1 VAGLLAYLLQVR
13 ISNKINCSILFCA
26 VLTVD
31 NKSLTFAARLKNEMK
46 KIRVGINGYGRI
58 GKMVFRILLNHPEIE
73 IAGIN
78 DPMPENSLLYLM
90 KYDTVFG
97 MLNETIDVGED
108 SVIVGGREILISRV
122 TSPSD
127 IPWRKWGVDIVIDSS
142 GKNKNRESLQKHIDA
157 GAKKVILTC
166 PAETP
171 VDKTVIIGVN
181 ENSLTENDCIV
192 SNASCTAN
200 CVAPLLKIL
209 SESFGIETA
218 FMNTVH
224 PYTNNQ
230 QLIDSPHKDL
240 RRGRNAGVN
249 IIPTSST
256 AIKCVLEVMPELGD
270 RFHGIATRV
279 PVPDGALTEL
289 VVRLNNCVTITEL
302 NLAVK
307 HFCKT
312 RMKGIVSYCEDPIV
326 SSDVIGNAHSCVFDS
341 LATKVLNG
349 NTVQILSW
357 YDNEFGYSNRVVD
370 LILLMSK

>member
-1 VAGLLAYLLQVR
+1 
-13 ISNKINCSILFCA
+13 
-26 VLTVD
+26 
-31 NKSLTFAARLKNEMK
+31 MK
-46 KIRVGINGYGRI
+46 KIKVGINGYGRI

-97 MLNETIDVGED
+97 ILNETIAAGEN
-108 SVIVGGREILISRV
+108 SVIVGGHEIPVSRV
-122 TSPSD
+122 TSAAE
-127 IPWRKWGVDIVIDSS
+127 IPWKKWGVEIVIDSS
-142 GKNKNRESLQKHIDA
+142 GHNKDRESLQQHIDA

-166 PAETP
+166 PAVTP
-171 VDKTVIIGVN
+171 VDKTIIIGVN
-181 ENSLTENDCIV
+181 ENTLTESDVIV

-200 CVAPLLKIL
+200 CVAPLLKIIHDN
-209 SESFGIETA
+209 FGIETA
-218 FMNTVH
+218 FLNTVH

-289 VVRLNNCVTITEL
+289 VIRLSKCVTITEL

-307 HFCKT
+307 HSCNT
-312 RMKGIVSYCEDPIV
+312 SMKNIVSYCEDPVV
-326 SSDVIGNAHSCVFDS
+326 SSDIIGNTSSCVFDS

-349 NTVQILSW
+349 DTVQLLSW
-357 YDNEFGYSNRVVD
+357 YDNEYGYSNRVVD
-370 LILLMSK
+370 LIALMSSNISA

>member
-1 VAGLLAYLLQVR
+1 
-13 ISNKINCSILFCA
+13 
-26 VLTVD
+26 
-31 NKSLTFAARLKNEMK
+31 MK
-46 KIRVGINGYGRI
+46 KLRVGINGYGRI

-73 IAGIN
+73 IVGIN
-78 DPMPENSLLYLM
+78 DPMPEESLLYLM

-97 MLNETIDVGED
+97 ILNESIVPAENA
-108 SVIVGGREILISRV
+108 VIVGGREIKTSRV

-127 IPWRKWGVDIVIDSS
+127 IPWKNWGVDIVIDSS
-142 GKNKNRESLQKHIDA
+142 GRNKDRESLQKHIDA

-166 PAETP
+166 PAVSP
-171 VDKTVIIGVN
+171 VDKTIIIGVN
-181 ENSLTENDCIV
+181 ENTLTAEDKIV

-200 CVAPLLKIL
+200 CVAPLLKIIQDR
-209 SESFGIETA
+209 FGIETA
-218 FMNTVH
+218 FLNTVH

-289 VVRLNNCVTITEL
+289 VIRLGSRVTVSEL

-307 HFCKT
+307 HSCRT
-312 RMKGIVSYCEDPIV
+312 DMKGIVSYCEDPVV
-326 SSDVIGNAHSCVFDS
+326 SSDIIGNTHSCVFDS

-349 NTVQILSW
+349 DTVQLLSW

-370 LILLMSK
+370 LISLMSKEF

>member
-1 VAGLLAYLLQVR
+1 
-13 ISNKINCSILFCA
+13 
-26 VLTVD
+26 
-31 NKSLTFAARLKNEMK
+31 MK
-46 KIRVGINGYGRI
+46 KIKVGINGFGRI

-97 MLNETIDVGED
+97 MLNETISAGEN
-108 SVIVGGREILISRV
+108 SIIVGGREIQVSRV
-122 TSPSD
+122 TSPTE
-127 IPWRKWGVDIVIDSS
+127 IPWKKWGVEIVIDSS
-142 GKNKNRESLQKHIDA
+142 GKNKDRESLQKHIDA

-166 PAETP
+166 PAVSP
-171 VDKTVIIGVN
+171 VDKTIIIGIN
-181 ENSLTENDCIV
+181 DQTLTDNDVIV

-200 CVAPLLKIL
+200 CVAPLLKII
-209 SESFGIETA
+209 SDNFGIETA
-218 FMNTVH
+218 FLNTVH

-270 RFHGIATRV
+270 RFSGIATRV

-289 VVRLNNCVTITEL
+289 VIRLNSLVTITEL
-302 NLAVK
+302 NLAVRYS
-307 HFCKT
+307 CRT
-312 RMKGIVSYCEDPIV
+312 NMKGIVSYCEDPIV
-326 SSDVIGNAHSCVFDS
+326 SSDIIGNPNSCVFDS

-349 NTVQILSW
+349 NTVQLLSW
-357 YDNEFGYSNRVVD
+357 YDNEYGYSNRVVD
-370 LILLMSK
+370 LISLMTNQH

>member
-1 VAGLLAYLLQVR
+1 
-13 ISNKINCSILFCA
+13 
-26 VLTVD
+26 
-31 NKSLTFAARLKNEMK
+31 MK
-46 KIRVGINGYGRI
+46 KIKVGINGYGRI

-97 MLNETIDVGED
+97 ILNETITAGDD
-108 SVIVGGREILISRV
+108 SVMVGKRHIPVSRV
-122 TSPSD
+122 VSPAE
-127 IPWRKWGVDIVIDSS
+127 IPWKKWGVEVVIDSS
-142 GKNKNRESLQKHIDA
+142 GRNKDRESLQQHIVA
-157 GAKKVILTC
+157 GAQKVILTC
-166 PAETP
+166 PAVSP

-181 ENSLTENDCIV
+181 EHTLAAGDHIV

-200 CVAPLLKIL
+200 CVAPLLKII
-209 SESFGIETA
+209 SDSFGIETG
-218 FMNTVH
+218 FLNTVH

-256 AIKCVLEVMPELGD
+256 AIKCVLEVLPELGD
-270 RFHGIATRV
+270 RFSGIATRV

-289 VVRLNNCVTITEL
+289 VLRLKSIVTITEL
-302 NLAVK
+302 NIAVK
-307 HFCKT
+307 HSSKT
-312 RMKGIVSYCEDPIV
+312 SMKGIVSYINDPVV
-326 SSDVIGNAHSCVFDS
+326 SSDIIGNPHSCVFDS
-341 LATKVLNG
+341 LATKVING
-349 NTVQILSW
+349 DTVQLLSW

-370 LILLMSK
+370 LIGLMAKFIR

>member
-1 VAGLLAYLLQVR
+1 
-13 ISNKINCSILFCA
+13 
-26 VLTVD
+26 
-31 NKSLTFAARLKNEMK
+31 MK
-46 KIRVGINGYGRI
+46 KIKVGINGYGRI

-97 MLNETIDVGED
+97 ILNETISSGEN
-108 SVIVGGREILISRV
+108 SVIVGGHEIPVSRV
-122 TSPSD
+122 TSASE
-127 IPWRKWGVDIVIDSS
+127 IPWKKWGVDIVIDSS
-142 GKNKNRESLQKHIDA
+142 GKNKDRESLQQHIDA

-166 PAETP
+166 PAVSP
-171 VDKTVIIGVN
+171 VDKTIIIGVN
-181 ENSLTENDCIV
+181 ENTLTDSDIIV

-200 CVAPLLKIL
+200 CVAPLLKIINDN
-209 SESFGIETA
+209 FGIETA
-218 FMNTVH
+218 FLNTVH

-270 RFHGIATRV
+270 RFSGIATRV

-289 VVRLNNCVTITEL
+289 VIRLNSIVTITEL
-302 NLAVK
+302 NIVVK
-307 HFCKT
+307 HSCNNS
-312 RMKGIVSYCEDPIV
+312 MKGIVSYCEDPVV
-326 SSDVIGNAHSCVFDS
+326 SSDIIGNTHSCVFDS
-341 LATKVLNG
+341 LGTKVLCG
-349 NTVQILSW
+349 NTAQLIAW

-370 LILLMSK
+370 LISLLSKHIV

>member
-1 VAGLLAYLLQVR
+1 
-13 ISNKINCSILFCA
+13 
-26 VLTVD
+26 
-31 NKSLTFAARLKNEMK
+31 MK
-46 KIRVGINGYGRI
+46 KIKVGINGYGRI

-78 DPMPENSLLYLM
+78 DPMPEKSLLYLM

-97 MLNETIDVGED
+97 RLNETITAGEN
-108 SVIVGGREILISRV
+108 SVIVGGHEIPVSRV
-122 TSPSD
+122 TSAAD
-127 IPWRKWGVDIVIDSS
+127 IPWKKWGVDIVIDSS
-142 GKNKNRESLQKHIDA
+142 GRNKDRESLQQHIVA

-166 PAETP
+166 PAVSP
-171 VDKTVIIGVN
+171 VDKTIIIGAN
-181 ENSLTENDCIV
+181 ENTLTDSDVIV

-200 CVAPLLKIL
+200 CAAPLLKIINDK
-209 SESFGIETA
+209 FGIETA

-256 AIKCVLEVMPELGD
+256 AIKCVLEVLPELGD
-270 RFHGIATRV
+270 RFSGIATRV

-289 VVRLNNCVTITEL
+289 VIRLNALVTITEL

-307 HFCKT
+307 HSCKT
-312 RMKGIVSYCEDPIV
+312 NMKGVVSYCEDPIV
-326 SSDVIGNAHSCVFDS
+326 SSDVIGNPHSCVFDS
-341 LATKVLNG
+341 LGTKVLNG
-349 NTVQILSW
+349 NTVQLLSW
-357 YDNEFGYSNRVVD
+357 YDNEYGYSNRVVD
-370 LILLMSK
+370 LISLMGSNFK